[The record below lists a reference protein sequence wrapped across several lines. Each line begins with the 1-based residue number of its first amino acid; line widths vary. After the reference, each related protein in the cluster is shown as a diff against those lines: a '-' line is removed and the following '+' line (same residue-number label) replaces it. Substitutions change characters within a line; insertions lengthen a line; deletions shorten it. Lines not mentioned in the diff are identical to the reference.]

1 MNRQINSVFCSKCGK
16 LIQQNEE
23 YSICK
28 SCSTL
33 LCSHCLLY
41 ARSLSP
47 IVKCPQCQNPI
58 ETNPKAPV
66 INTAFLSSIKENP
79 ALFSNLTNL
88 IDARVIQRDL
98 VYVVGL
104 PVKYANEDTLL
115 KYEFFGQY
123 GPIKKVVVNSSH
135 VHSSSNQTL
144 SVSAYVTF
152 RNSEDALEC
161 IYSLESF
168 TLEGSQMKA
177 SFGTTKYCS
186 AFLKAQKC
194 TNPDCMYLHAVGN
207 PNDTFLKDDITGSS
221 SKFIEMTRPLRPM
234 DYDEYPKQDA
244 RPTILPPRRLM
255 KKETSPKKILV
266 GKRKNSSSILP
277 FDFLLLDKNEY
288 TGTEFNDYIE
298 EEIVVDAQNPPIS
311 LSTQLRIR
319 KTPLRRIYNSLLHSE
334 TH

>member
-1 MNRQINSVFCSKCGK
+1 MYKSKNSILCSKCGK

-23 YSICK
+23 FVICK
-28 SCSTL
+28 SCGVL

-41 ARSLSP
+41 ARSLST
-47 IVKCPQCQNPI
+47 IVKCPICQNPI

-66 INTAFLSSIKENP
+66 INPAFLPSIKENP
-79 ALFSNLTNL
+79 AIFSNLSNL
-88 IDARVIQRDL
+88 VDARVIQRDL

-152 RNSEDALEC
+152 RNNEDALEC

-186 AFLKAQKC
+186 AFLKGQKC
-194 TNPDCMYLHAVGN
+194 TNPDCMYLHAAGN
-207 PNDTFLKDDITGSS
+207 PNDTFLKDDMTGSS
-221 SKFIEMTRPLRPM
+221 SKFIEMTRPLRPL

-244 RPTILPPRRLM
+244 RQTVLPPRRLM
-255 KKETSPKKILV
+255 KKETSPKKILD
-266 GKRKNSSSILP
+266 GKRKNNSSIFP
-277 FDFLLLDKNEY
+277 FDLLLMDKNDY
-288 TGTEFNDYIE
+288 NGNDFNDYIE

-311 LSTQLRIR
+311 LTKQLRIR
-319 KTPLRRIYNSLLHSE
+319 KTPLRAIYNSILNTE